1 MLEALDSYQQIARPG
16 AAPVERQT
24 SSHGEQ
30 QQDEG
35 RWEEML
41 WFRGSCCFQRAD
53 ISRPPC

>member
-1 MLEALDSYQQIARPG
+1 MLEALDSYQQLE

-35 RWEEML
+35 RWEEMV
-41 WFRGSCCFQRAD
+41 WFGGSCCFQHAD
-53 ISRPPC
+53 ISRPLC

>member
-1 MLEALDSYQQIARPG
+1 MLKALDSYQQLG

-35 RWEEML
+35 RWEEMV
-41 WFRGSCCFQRAD
+41 WFGGSCCFQHAD
-53 ISRPPC
+53 ISRPLC